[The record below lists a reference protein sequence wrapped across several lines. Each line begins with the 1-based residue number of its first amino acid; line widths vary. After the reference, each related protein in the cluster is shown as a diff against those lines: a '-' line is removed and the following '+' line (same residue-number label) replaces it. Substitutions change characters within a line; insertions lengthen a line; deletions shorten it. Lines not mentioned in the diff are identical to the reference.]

1 MNDKKI
7 YILVFGDIVL
17 TALAMSAAFFLRFND
32 TAIVEKLAPM
42 DWTRMLLLVLVVLF
56 SSFLL
61 DLYSRDR
68 EFGRKEIFARIAIAL
83 ALSFVILSVL
93 FYMMPFMIIGR
104 GFLAWSL
111 GMFLFVQYLWHAGY
125 QFCMSLP
132 GFAKRVLV
140 IGTGP
145 LAEKIGNI
153 ITSTNHNHVLSGYL
167 HFAHEPVYV
176 PAASIL
182 ENSTSLIET
191 VKREK
196 ASKIVISLSER
207 RGTLPLSDILSCK
220 LSGIEVLDAPSFYEQ
235 LTGKLLIENITP
247 SSFIFS
253 EGFRITPFKNVL
265 KRMFDIFFSSVGV
278 IVALPLI
285 PIITLLIKIDSRGP
299 VFFRQVRVGA
309 GEKHFVLY
317 KFRTMRQ
324 DAEGKTGAVWAEK
337 NDPRITKVGLL
348 LRKTRLD
355 EIPQLY
361 NVLKGDMSFVG
372 PRPERPEFVDKL
384 KEIIPY
390 YSERHYV
397 KPGITGWAQV
407 KYPYGASVEDAI
419 EKLRYDLFYIKHI
432 SFFVD
437 LLIVLETIQV
447 VLFGRGGR

>member
-1 MNDKKI
+1 MRDKKL
-7 YILVFGDIVL
+7 YILFLGDVFL
-17 TALAMSAAFFLRFND
+17 STLAIFIGFFLRFKNLSITD
-32 TAIVEKLAPM
+32 GLSGYDGTRIFLFMIV
-42 DWTRMLLLVLVVLF
+42 VIF
-56 SSFLL
+56 SSFLFE
-61 DLYSRDR
+61 LYSRDR
-68 EFGRKEIFARIAIAL
+68 DFGRKEIFARTSIAIL
-83 ALSFVILSVL
+83 LSFVILSVL
-93 FYMMPFMIIGR
+93 FYMIPFIMIGR

-111 GMFLFVQYLWHAGY
+111 AIFLFLQYLWHVGY
-125 QFCMSLP
+125 QFCINLP
-132 GFAKRVLV
+132 GFAKRVLI

-153 ITSTNHNHVLSGYL
+153 IISTNHNHILSGYL

-176 PAASIL
+176 PATSIL
-182 ENSTSLIET
+182 ENTTSLIET

-207 RGTLPLSDILSCK
+207 RGTLPLKDILSCK
-220 LSGIEVLDAPSFYEQ
+220 LRGIEVLDAPSFYEQ

-247 SSFIFS
+247 SCFIFS
-253 EGFRITPFKNVL
+253 DGFRITPFKNVI
-265 KRMFDIFFSSVGV
+265 KRIFDILFSSIGV
-278 IVALPLI
+278 IIALPLI
-285 PIITLLIKIDSRGP
+285 PLIALLIKMDSPGP
-299 VFFRQVRVGA
+299 VFFRQVRLGYR
-309 GEKHFVLY
+309 EKHFVLY

-337 NDPRITKVGLL
+337 NDPRITRVGSF

-372 PRPERPEFVDKL
+372 PRPERPEFIEKL
-384 KEIIPY
+384 KDIIPY

>member
-1 MNDKKI
+1 MREKRI
-7 YILVFGDIVL
+7 YMLLLGDVL
-17 TALAMSAAFFLRFND
+17 LSVLAMTAGFFLRFKD
-32 TAIVEKLAPM
+32 TAVM
-42 DWTRMLLLVLVVLF
+42 DDIAMIDWIRILLFILVVLF
-56 SSFLL
+56 SSFLVE
-61 DLYSRDR
+61 LYSRDR
-68 EFGRKEIFARIAIAL
+68 EFSRKEIFARTVIAVS
-83 ALSFVILSVL
+83 LSFVILSVL

-104 GFLAWSL
+104 GFLIWSL
-111 GMFLFVQYLWHAGY
+111 CLFLFVQYLWHAGY
-125 QFCMSLP
+125 QFCMNLP

-145 LAEKIGNI
+145 LAEKMGSLIA
-153 ITSTNHNHVLSGYL
+153 STNHNHVLSGYL
-167 HFAHEPVYV
+167 HLAHEPIYV
-176 PAASIL
+176 PATSIL
-182 ENSTSLIET
+182 ENASGLIDT
-191 VKREK
+191 VKRER

-235 LTGKLLIENITP
+235 VTGKLLIENINP

-265 KRMFDIFFSSVGV
+265 KRIFDVLFSTIGT
-278 IVALPLI
+278 IIALPLI
-285 PIITLLIKIDSRGP
+285 PLIALIIKIDSPGP

-309 GEKHFVLY
+309 KEKQFVLY

-324 DAEGKTGAVWAEK
+324 DAEDNTGAVWAEK
-337 NDPRITKVGLL
+337 NDSRITTIGSF

-372 PRPERPEFVDKL
+372 PRPERPEFVGKL

-390 YSERHYV
+390 YSERHCV

-407 KYPYGASVEDAI
+407 KYSYGSSVEDAI